1 MLLQVLNDFIKQHGS
16 SQNGI
21 FFMGQYSFAEVAT
34 TPFIQRGSV
43 ALLALRGY
51 SIEKSIQQQNL
62 HRLEAWLQASSC
74 IHALMDCQ
82 TVRVAANCKNMAPCP
97 KQIACLCKCHD
108 T

>member
-74 IHALMDCQ
+74 IHALMD
-82 TVRVAANCKNMAPCP
+82 
-97 KQIACLCKCHD
+97 
-108 T
+108 